1 MFICFI
7 FLCYFLQL
15 HIFHFISLNMSL
27 ADRLATCT
35 AIVTVFH
42 AFNFHL
48 LYHGVFLVLFLS
60 SYRFSLSACLKGI
73 GWNQRRAQHNV
84 STFLK
89 PDRDTFTLVQY
100 YYCVNNP
107 NMLSREWFSLFSAFP
122 LTESVFSAAV
132 TTDKMLSD
140 IFIFL

>member
-1 MFICFI
+1 MQLSLRHTIMVIRHNSSQTIRCLYALF

-107 NMLSREWFSLFSAFP
+107 NMLSRE
-122 LTESVFSAAV
+122 
-132 TTDKMLSD
+132 
-140 IFIFL
+140 